1 MQFQMR
7 IIDCMGRR
15 GRGGRE
21 QPRQGTRCSKRVP
34 LSVPF
39 TCSGCKRPGRNT
51 AYYCNVQWCL
61 VPGCTDAF
69 SACCCHRRQSDGCAL
84 FEASSKRPPPQL
96 FCPNCF
102 PKQRQR
108 ESECQEIFSKVDQ
121 NVWGKLWKLSVNIEL
136 VGSNNAPK
144 DGIVEHFDVILAKLS
159 DLVDSVKRDYPEM
172 LRYIYLMYTCSI
184 KMHRYI
190 YYVYLL

>member
-1 MQFQMR
+1 
-7 IIDCMGRR
+7 
-15 GRGGRE
+15 
-21 QPRQGTRCSKRVP
+21 
-34 LSVPF
+34 
-39 TCSGCKRPGRNT
+39 
-51 AYYCNVQWCL
+51 
-61 VPGCTDAF
+61 
-69 SACCCHRRQSDGCAL
+69 
-84 FEASSKRPPPQL
+84 
-96 FCPNCF
+96 
-102 PKQRQR
+102 
-108 ESECQEIFSKVDQ
+108 VDQ